1 MLCYNNQQE
10 HIKHPV
16 KCKQCHSSLN
26 INKQH
31 STLGLSSV
39 VLIFNKLL
47 DYQTII
53 KLLFTIRSQ
62 FEFLNSFDIKTHQ
75 FTTFYGTLFFHVAL
89 PPGTLFPSSPPKG
102 HECEVRLTHKSSRMT
117 GLEIRPDL
125 VCDRFSVPACMLT
138 LESPCF

>member
-1 MLCYNNQQE
+1 MLFYNNQQE

-26 INKQH
+26 INKQY

-53 KLLFTIRSQ
+53 KLRFTIRSQ
-62 FEFLNSFDIKTHQ
+62 FAFLNSFIIKTQQ
-75 FTTFYGTLFFHVAL
+75 FTTFYGTCVFFMWLCHLELFYV
-89 PPGTLFPSSPPKG
+89 
-102 HECEVRLTHKSSRMT
+102 V
-117 GLEIRPDL
+117 
-125 VCDRFSVPACMLT
+125 
-138 LESPCF
+138 